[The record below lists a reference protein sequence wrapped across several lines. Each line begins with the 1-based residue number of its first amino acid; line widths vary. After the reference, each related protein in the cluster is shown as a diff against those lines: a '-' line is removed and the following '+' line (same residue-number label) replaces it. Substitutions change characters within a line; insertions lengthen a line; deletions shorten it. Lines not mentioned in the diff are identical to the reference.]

1 MGGCGLLTVKLKKT
15 SFDAYTE
22 LFCGLNNVI
31 IGGIVPGIGF
41 VSLKIIQGFAFAT
54 PTTVENI
61 NAKIKV
67 AAIVFLFTD
76 SLSEIAITCFAPLL
90 LGAP

>member
-1 MGGCGLLTVKLKKT
+1 M
-15 SFDAYTE
+15 FDAYAV

-31 IGGIVPGIGF
+31 IGGIVPGIG
-41 VSLKIIQGFAFAT
+41 VAGLKMIQGFAFDTLTTSTPAT
-54 PTTVENI
+54 TKNK

-67 AAIVFLFTD
+67 AAIVFLFTG
-76 SLSEIAITCFAPLL
+76 SLSDIITTRFVPSL